1 MAADEHQ
8 ESVSE
13 ETTPLLGTTPAGD
26 GEDSPRVRV
35 TRLRG
40 SAIVAAMG
48 LLLFIMTTN
57 MSMMTTAQSDIAAD
71 LDAFS
76 ETTWFNSAFLIAM
89 SSLTPLSGR
98 LSEIFTPRVYILFSC
113 TLLSIGL
120 FVTAAAPTL
129 AIFLLGRALTGCG
142 AGGQMVI
149 AFVLTLDL
157 TSKKRRGLFIGMI
170 STGMTIGVSSG
181 AVLAGLLTPAFGWRL
196 IFWVQAPVALLL
208 GPMQFLAIPKRPGDE
223 QLSGRALLQKL
234 AQVDYAGALTL
245 ATSVFLLLSSL
256 AASEIQMTPIFL
268 SFVFLAVFL
277 LIESKYTADP
287 IIPIEV
293 LKVRSVLL
301 SCLAGAITMMAR
313 WAVLF
318 YSPVYALVVRN
329 WSPASAGLILV
340 PTNAGFGLGGLL
352 VGWIHIRKT
361 GSYYISGLLAFLL
374 FALTNLML
382 SVLSTPESS
391 TVAYLGAAFFNGL
404 SVGAV
409 MNYTLSHLLHLTNPE
424 MHYVISALLGMSR
437 GFAGSFGSSIGG
449 GFFQRELKRGLETGF
464 TKHGLGGRDELIR
477 KLLGSPALVKS
488 LTGVER
494 AVAVQSYEQAVKM
507 LLLGGCVLTLAGAA
521 VQAGTGWAPYKGET
535 RADDLEDLEATPQ
548 RVR

>member
-1 MAADEHQ
+1 MAANERP

-13 ETTPLLGTTPAGD
+13 ETTPLLGSPPD
-26 GEDSPRVRV
+26 EEEDSPRVRV

-40 SAIVAAMG
+40 SAIMTAMG

-129 AIFLLGRALTGCG
+129 AVFLLGRTLTGCG

-157 TSKKRRGLFIGMI
+157 TSKKRRGLFIGLI
-170 STGMTIGVSSG
+170 SAGMTIGVSSG
-181 AVLAGLLTPAFGWRL
+181 AVLAGLLTPTFGWRL
-196 IFWVQAPVALLL
+196 IFWVQAPLALLL
-208 GPMQFLAIPKRPGDE
+208 GPVQFLAIPNRPGDE
-223 QLSGRALLQKL
+223 HLGGRVLLQKL
-234 AQVDYAGALTL
+234 AKVDYAGALTL
-245 ATSVFLLLSSL
+245 TLSVFLLLSSL
-256 AASEIQMTPIFL
+256 AASEIKMTPIFL
-268 SFVFLAVFL
+268 SFGFLAVFFW
-277 LIESKYTADP
+277 IESRFAAEP

-293 LKVRSVLL
+293 LKMRSVLF

-329 WSPASAGLILV
+329 WSPASAGLILL
-340 PTNAGFGLGGLL
+340 PTNFGFGLGGLL

-361 GSYYISGLLAFLL
+361 GSYYISGLVAFLL

-382 SVLSTPESS
+382 SVLSTPDSS
-391 TVAYLGAAFFNGL
+391 TAAYLGAAFFSGL

-409 MNYTLSHLLHLTNPE
+409 MNYTLSHLLHLTSPD

-464 TKHGLGGRDELIR
+464 TKHGLSGREELIR
-477 KLLGSPALVKS
+477 KLLGSPALAKS

-507 LLLGGCVLTLAGAA
+507 LLLGACMLTLAGAA
-521 VQAGTGWAPYKGET
+521 AQAGTGWVPYKKATQGQDF
-535 RADDLEDLEATPQ
+535 DDLESTPE
-548 RVR
+548 RAR